1 MSAPFPPYTYE
12 TAVKKVRGA
21 EDGWNTRN
29 PEKVALAYS
38 VDSYWRNRS
47 EFVVGRP
54 AIIELFRD
62 ASGPRP
68 AEHPGVVGLGALASI
83 KIARN

>member
-1 MSAPFPPYTYE
+1 MAAPFPPFTHE
-12 TAVKKVRGA
+12 TAVEKVRGA
-21 EDGWNTRN
+21 ENGWNTCN

-54 AIIELFRD
+54 AIIEFLR
-62 ASGPRP
+62 R
-68 AEHPGVVGLGALASI
+68 
-83 KIARN
+83 K